1 MDINLSMQ
9 NHNPFI
15 RNPFT
20 SPKMIITANHKR
32 KTFFVATIL
41 LALSSLTTETSAT
54 PSTQIWIPS
63 TDIQGFLTPHIGWD
77 VYITAFDAT
86 TVISNG
92 GITVGL
98 LPSTKMGIEAGVD
111 YREFSGLHGNPI
123 LFNLKYG
130 IYEDSLSKYQPAIAI
145 GAYDF
150 GTKNNFSNF
159 NLLYGIAAKTIW
171 KLGRFSVGGYK
182 GVGPKVLWM
191 SSTGKLQNAGVIAS
205 WDRYINEIS
214 NKLWLAVDFQSGDN
228 SYGAINF
235 GIAWNFAPNVSL
247 MFGYDIFNDSA
258 LYQPSFTLQFDMN
271 LLWGK

>member
-1 MDINLSMQ
+1 MYLNFKLFFNNIVAKNIYSLTKIHRPRNL
-9 NHNPFI
+9 
-15 RNPFT
+15 
-20 SPKMIITANHKR
+20 KKR
-32 KTFFVATIL
+32 LL
-41 LALSSLTTETSAT
+41 LAGSTLCTIFLVIFQTSAT

-92 GITVGL
+92 GITIGL
-98 LPSTKMGIEAGVD
+98 LPSTKMGIEVGVD

-123 LFNLKYG
+123 LFNMKYG
-130 IYEDSLSKYQPAIAI
+130 IYEDSLFKYQPAIAI

-159 NLLYGIAAKTIW
+159 NLLYGIAAKKIW

-191 SSTGKLQNAGVIAS
+191 SSKGTVENAGVIAS
-205 WDRYINEIS
+205 WDRYISEIS
-214 NKLWLAVDFQSGDN
+214 DKLWVAVDFQSGDN
-228 SYGAINF
+228 SYGSVNF

-247 MFGYDIFNDSA
+247 MFGYDIYNDSS
-258 LYQPSFTLQFDMN
+258 LFKPSFTLQFDMN
-271 LLWGK
+271 LLWEK

>member
-1 MDINLSMQ
+1 MHFNSTMFFSNLLS
-9 NHNPFI
+9 
-15 RNPFT
+15 
-20 SPKMIITANHKR
+20 KITYSITKIKKTGNFRKR
-32 KTFFVATIL
+32 KIIVALIFWSIT
-41 LALSSLTTETSAT
+41 SSFIEISAT

-63 TDIQGFLTPHIGWD
+63 TDIQSFLKPHIGWD
-77 VYITAFDAT
+77 VYITAYDAT

-98 LPSTKMGIEAGVD
+98 LPFSNMGIEAGVD

-123 LFNLKYG
+123 LFNLKFG
-130 IYEDSLSKYQPAIAI
+130 VYEDSLFKYQPAIAI

-191 SSTGKLQNAGVIAS
+191 SSKGTVENAGVVAS
-205 WDRYINEIS
+205 WDRYISEIS
-214 NKLWLAVDFQSGDN
+214 DKLWLGVDYQSGEN

-235 GIAWNFAPNVSL
+235 GISWNFAPNVGVI
-247 MFGYDIFNDSA
+247 FGYNIYNDSD
-258 LYQPSFTLQFDMN
+258 LYKPSFTLQIDIN
-271 LLWGK
+271 VLWEK